1 MRVGVGAGGRFFA
14 HSASR
19 NPGRSGAWAVARGG
33 GAAAGS
39 VLLLSF
45 PPPGEPPGGRARVGR
60 LGARA
65 CWPPGLPGE
74 RRAESGAGFNMMA
87 AEGGS
92 EEGGPGAAGAAPS
105 PRCRRRLSC
114 PPWAPPAWEP
124 WTKGTPWMDPNT
136 RRKRWP
142 SP

>member
-87 AEGGS
+87 AAAS
-92 EEGGPGAAGAAPS
+92 AARPG
-105 PRCRRRLSC
+105 RRRPGNRGRRGLPGWTRIRGGRGGH
-114 PPWAPPAWEP
+114 PPDRAS
-124 WTKGTPWMDPNT
+124 D
-136 RRKRWP
+136 
-142 SP
+142 